1 MRHASA
7 SRMIAR
13 GIEPVTL
20 AKLMG
25 HEDVRE
31 TLNTYSHLWD
41 RARADDVV
49 REAMAF

>member
-1 MRHASA
+1 
-7 SRMIAR
+7 MIAR

-25 HEDVRE
+25 HEDMGE
-31 TLNTYSHLWD
+31 TLDTYSQLGG
-41 RARADDVV
+41 RVRADVVV